1 MEFFLNF
8 VWMLISILLV
18 VQWTRTGWEKSATQT
33 GRTAIAV
40 ILLIVVLLPVISV
53 TDDLIVM
60 PNLLEEHPEHIVRR
74 GDLPLWLESNNGAI
88 SFFALA
94 ILAWFCI
101 DLGFLF
107 TLFSRIRSRS
117 RVTRL
122 LDGFVQATG
131 IRPPP
136 ADAVLAY

>member
-1 MEFFLNF
+1 VEFFLNF
-8 VWMLISILLV
+8 VWMLVSILLV
-18 VQWTRTGWEKSATQT
+18 VQWTRTGTERPAGQT
-33 GRTAIAV
+33 GRTAVAV

-53 TDDLIVM
+53 TDDLIAM
-60 PNLLEEHPEHIVRR
+60 PNIFEEHPEHIVRR
-74 GDLPLWLESNNGAI
+74 GDLPLWLEANQGAI

-101 DLGFLF
+101 DLAFLF

-122 LDGFVQATG
+122 LDGFEQATG

-136 ADAVLAY
+136 TDAILAY

>member
-1 MEFFLNF
+1 
-8 VWMLISILLV
+8 MLISILLV
-18 VQWTRTGWEKSATQT
+18 VQWTRTGRETPASQT
-33 GRTAIAV
+33 GRTAVAV

-74 GDLPLWLESNNGAI
+74 GDLPLWLESNHGAI

-101 DLGFLF
+101 DLAFLF

-136 ADAVLAY
+136 ADTILAY

>member
-1 MEFFLNF
+1 VEFFLNF

-53 TDDLIVM
+53 TDDLIAM
-60 PNLLEEHPEHIVRR
+60 PNLLEEHQEHIVRR
-74 GDLPLWLESNNGAI
+74 GDLPLLLESDHGAI
-88 SFFALA
+88 SFFALS

-101 DLGFLF
+101 DLAFLF

-122 LDGFVQATG
+122 LDGFVRATG
-131 IRPPP
+131 SRPPP